1 MAEAL
6 MDALGEDGYPDHHLI
21 KNKVTFIS
29 RLVGGSKSL
38 FCRGC
43 GYGSIAQMIGEV
55 FWKDKLD
62 VNKYPFINGVGCY
75 TMIPILLPG
84 KTLMNL
90 HGRGLA
96 VATGIKMANPKLKP
110 IIIAGDGDLLS
121 IGTNHF
127 VHAARRNLDCVV
139 ILLRNL
145 CFGMTGGQ
153 IAPTSR
159 RGQIA
164 STARHGYLQDPIDAV
179 ELAKVCGATYIA
191 RWTTAHPVQFMKSF
205 RKALNHKGFAM
216 IDMVSQCITYF
227 GRHNKMG
234 SPVAVFNWIK
244 DNAVTMKKAES
255 MSKEELKDKFVVGEH
270 LEIQKETL
278 MDDYLDLITRLEEQ
292 KKG

>member
-1 MAEAL
+1 MAESL
-6 MDALGEDGYPDHHLI
+6 MDAIGEKGAPDHHLV
-21 KNKVTFIS
+21 KNRVTYIS
-29 RLVGGSKSL
+29 KLVGGSRSL

-43 GYGSIAQMIGEV
+43 GYGSIAQLIGNV
-55 FWKDKLD
+55 FYEDKLD

-96 VATGIKMANPKLKP
+96 VATGIKMANPNMKP

-127 VHAARRNLDCVV
+127 IHAARRNLDCVV

-164 STARHGYLQDPIDAV
+164 STARHGYMQDPIDPV
-179 ELAKVCGATYIA
+179 ELAKVSGATYVA
-191 RWTTAHPVQFMKSF
+191 TCTTAHPVQFMKMF

-216 IDMVSQCITYF
+216 IDMVSQCITYY
-227 GRHNKMG
+227 GRHNKLPT
-234 SPVAVFNWIK
+234 PVAVFNWIK
-244 DNAVTMKKAES
+244 DSSVTVKKAES
-255 MSKEELKDKFVVGEH
+255 MSEEELKDKFVVGEKV
-270 LEIQKETL
+270 EIQKPTL

-292 KKG
+292 GK